1 MSRASQTVAQY
12 WDTYKPNRG
21 GEIPSAPTVTGFEW
35 TQHGP
40 GHGPGADWL
49 GAPATALELG
59 AAECREAA
67 YLARTGV
74 RVKAVDFSAAQVER
88 ARAWWR
94 DTPGLDIVQ
103 AEACGYLQTDNAR
116 YDAVY
121 SVWGAVWFTDPEQL
135 FPLVRARLNP
145 GGVFAFSQ
153 AEPLEGFYGPEGMYG
168 NGFNGPR
175 LTVVR
180 WSYAPE
186 QWSDLLKRHGFSG
199 IEAHILSAPD
209 PRDVGTLMVRA
220 AAPEG
225 SP

>member
-1 MSRASQTVAQY
+1 MPRASQTVAQY

-21 GEIPSAPTVTGFEW
+21 DTLATAPPVTSFEW

-49 GAPATALELG
+49 GSPRTALELG
-59 AAECREAA
+59 AAECKEAVH
-67 YLARTGV
+67 LVGRGV
-74 RVKAVDFSAAQVER
+74 WVTALDFSAAQVER
-88 ARAWWR
+88 ARAWWQN
-94 DTPGLDIVQ
+94 TPGLDIVH
-103 AEACGYLQTDNAR
+103 AEACDFLEATDTT

-121 SVWGAVWFTDPEQL
+121 SVWGAVWFTDPEHL
-135 FPLVRARLNP
+135 FPLVRKRLNP

-180 WSYAPE
+180 WSHSPE
-186 QWSDLLKRHGFSG
+186 QWADLLKRHGFTD
-199 IEAHILSAPD
+199 IDAHVLAAPD
-209 PRDVGTLMVRA
+209 PRDVGTLMLRA
-220 AAPEG
+220 TA
-225 SP
+225 SR

>member
-1 MSRASQTVAQY
+1 LPRASQTVAQY

-21 GEIPSAPTVTGFEW
+21 DTLATAPPVTSFEW

-49 GAPATALELG
+49 GSPRTALELG
-59 AAECREAA
+59 AAECKEAVH
-67 YLARTGV
+67 LVGRGV
-74 RVKAVDFSAAQVER
+74 WVTALDFSAAQVER
-88 ARAWWR
+88 ARTWWQN
-94 DTPGLDIVQ
+94 TPGLDIVH
-103 AEACGYLQTDNAR
+103 AEACDFLEATDTT

-121 SVWGAVWFTDPEQL
+121 SVWGAVWFTDPERL
-135 FPLVRARLNP
+135 FPLVRKRLNP

-180 WSYAPE
+180 WSHSPE
-186 QWSDLLKRHGFSG
+186 QWADLLKRRHLSSDHLDAVARSMSVPTSRGSG
-199 IEAHILSAPD
+199 
-209 PRDVGTLMVRA
+209 A
-220 AAPEG
+220 ART
-225 SP
+225 

>member
-1 MSRASQTVAQY
+1 MPRASQTVAQY

-21 GEIPSAPTVTGFEW
+21 DTLATAPPVTSFEW

-49 GAPATALELG
+49 GSPRTALELG
-59 AAECREAA
+59 AAECKEAVH
-67 YLARTGV
+67 LVGRGV
-74 RVKAVDFSAAQVER
+74 WVTALDFSAAQVER
-88 ARAWWR
+88 ARTWWQN
-94 DTPGLDIVQ
+94 TPGLDIVH
-103 AEACGYLQTDNAR
+103 AEACDFLEATDTT

-121 SVWGAVWFTDPEQL
+121 SVWGAVWFTDPEHL
-135 FPLVRARLNP
+135 FPLVRKRLNP

-180 WSYAPE
+180 WSHSPE
-186 QWSDLLKRHGFSG
+186 QWADLLKRHGFTD
-199 IEAHILSAPD
+199 IDAHVLAAPD
-209 PRDVGTLMVRA
+209 PRDVGTLMLRA
-220 AAPEG
+220 TA
-225 SP
+225 SR

>member
-1 MSRASQTVAQY
+1 LPRASQTVAQY

-21 GEIPSAPTVTGFEW
+21 DTLATAPPVTSFEW

-49 GAPATALELG
+49 GSPRTALELG
-59 AAECREAA
+59 AAECKEAVH
-67 YLARTGV
+67 LVGRGV
-74 RVKAVDFSAAQVER
+74 WVTALDFSAAQVER
-88 ARAWWR
+88 ARTWWQN
-94 DTPGLDIVQ
+94 TPGLDIVH
-103 AEACGYLQTDNAR
+103 AEACDFLEATDTT

-121 SVWGAVWFTDPEQL
+121 SVWGAVWFTDPERL
-135 FPLVRARLNP
+135 FPLVRKRLNP

-180 WSYAPE
+180 WSHSPE
-186 QWSDLLKRHGFSG
+186 QWADLLKRHGFTD
-199 IEAHILSAPD
+199 IDAHVLAAPD
-209 PRDVGTLMVRA
+209 PRDVGTLMLRA
-220 AAPEG
+220 TA
-225 SP
+225 SR